1 MGQGVLARIL
11 SALPTPSDPRIL
23 VGHSRADDACVFRI
37 SEEEALVSTVDYFT
51 PIVDDPYLYGAIAAA
66 NSLSDVYAMGAV
78 PLYALAI
85 AAFPDDPKIL
95 PLLADV
101 LAGAADKAQEAG
113 IAIIGG
119 HTIKDR
125 EPKFGLAVTG
135 TIHPREV
142 WSNRDARAGDAIV
155 LTKPLGT
162 GVITSAIKWGMAPR
176 AAEEAAVA
184 AMTRLNAAAAR
195 AGREAGIST
204 ATDVT
209 GYGLLG
215 HLIEVMEGS
224 GLCAEIRLADVPVFP
239 DVRALMR
246 TRTVPSL
253 PRRWLPAGA
262 GAWIDRRF
270 GAPPIPGGARDNLA
284 HQRPKALLPPGLSP
298 EEALLL
304 ADPQTSGGLLM
315 FVPEMRL
322 ERLRRALAEAGE
334 GAWTIGRTFSAASPD
349 TPRVAV
355 ALPGYNGAPAPERAP
370 G

>member
-101 LAGAADKAQEAG
+101 LAGAADKAKEAG

-135 TIHPREV
+135 TVHPREV
-142 WSNRDARAGDAIV
+142 WSNRDARAGDVIV

-162 GVITSAIKWGMAPR
+162 GVITSAIKWGMAPKD
-176 AAEEAAVA
+176 AEEQAVA
-184 AMTRLNAAAAR
+184 SMTRLNAAAAR

-224 GLCAEIRLADVPVFP
+224 DLRAEVRMADVPVFP
-239 DVRALMR
+239 GVRALMR

-253 PRRWLPAGA
+253 PRRFLPAGV

-270 GAPPIPGGARDNLA
+270 GAPPIPGGARENLA
-284 HQRPKALLPPGLSP
+284 HQRPKAELSAGLSP
-298 EEALLL
+298 EDALLL
-304 ADPQTSGGLLM
+304 ADPQTSGGLLL
-315 FVPEMRL
+315 FVPEDRA
-322 ERLRRALAEAGE
+322 ERLCRALADAGE
-334 GAWTIGRTFSAASPD
+334 GAWAIGRTIPAASPKM
-349 TPRVAV
+349 PRVTV
-355 ALPGYNGAPAPERAP
+355 TLSGYNEAPAPERAA